1 MWESNKQYMAGLRER
16 LIGSNGLDDGDI
28 TLGTSKA
35 FLNDLESL
43 GIAKLSRKD
52 Q

>member
-35 FLNDLESL
+35 FLDDLESL